1 MLTSK
6 SEEKIVASKKSRQ
19 KSRQSVVMASKGGL
33 ARAKALSKE
42 ERSAIARKAADDRW
56 AAVRNIPKETHSGT
70 LRLGKG
76 IPCSVL
82 DNGKRV
88 FSVMGLLRAFGA
100 GGKSRATL
108 AEGATPAPEFLSAAN
123 LQSHISPELRSKLE
137 NTIEFR
143 SMHGGRALGYAAD
156 ILNLICDALLDARAA
171 GVLRPNQL
179 RVAAAGEALM
189 RALSKVG
196 IIALIDEATGYQAD
210 RASDE
215 LQRLVE
221 AYVVEDMRPWV
232 GLFPDSFFKQIYR
245 IHGWQYQPGVTQGP
259 RYVGKFINKYVY
271 DRLPSQV
278 VAKLRA
284 LNPVIGKRR
293 KHKHHQFL
301 SEDIG
306 EPTVDRHLASVT
318 TLMSVANDKRH
329 FDDMFRRAF
338 PKVSDRTVLAI
349 MDPAPLAI
357 VSGIDEPD
365 DVAEMAAGSAQES
378 VGGVELVVGVP
389 RISEKV
395 LMAPERR
402 DVVRRPGARGL
413 RRAGQGQ
420 HGQQTPSAP
429 RTHGGGGADP
439 VGRRPDVVH
448 RLICSG
454 VMYLPPEPSSAG
466 SSRGSCTSGRR
477 AVPRRDPAVSLRARW
492 DRRLAAPTGDRIAG
506 SGTPRA

>member
-1 MLTSK
+1 
-6 SEEKIVASKKSRQ
+6 
-19 KSRQSVVMASKGGL
+19 MASKGGL
-33 ARAKALSKE
+33 ARAEALSKQ

-88 FSVMGLLRAFGA
+88 FSMMGLLRAFGSGA
-100 GGKSRATL
+100 KSRVTL
-108 AEGATPAPEFLSAAN
+108 ADGVTPVPEFLSAAN

-143 SMHGGRALGYAAD
+143 PMDGGRTAHGYAAD
-156 ILNLICDALLDARAA
+156 ILNLICDALLDARSA

-179 RVAAAGEALM
+179 KVASAGEALM
-189 RALSKVG
+189 RAFSKVG

-271 DRLPSQV
+271 ERLPGEV

-338 PKVSDRTVLAI
+338 PKVGEQTTLAI
-349 MDPAPLAI
+349 MDPASPAI
-357 VSGIDEPD
+357 ASGTDDPD
-365 DVAEMAAGSAQES
+365 DVAEMVVAAGSAQES
-378 VGGVELVVGVP
+378 VGGVEIVMGVP
-389 RISEKV
+389 RTSEKV
-395 LMAPERR
+395 LMALRNGE
-402 DVVRRPGARGL
+402 VSFSGLALAAYGETAKGNTANKL
-413 RRAGQGQ
+413 RRLLARMEAEG
-420 HGQQTPSAP
+420 
-429 RTHGGGGADP
+429 
-439 VGRRPDVVH
+439 
-448 RLICSG
+448 LIRS
-454 VMYLPPEPSSAG
+454 V
-466 SSRGSCTSGRR
+466 
-477 AVPRRDPAVSLRARW
+477 
-492 DRRLAAPTGDRIAG
+492 GDRMWSIA
-506 SGTPRA
+506 